1 MNAHVPHLPVV
12 ENWRIRLA
20 EEFDAMARALEA
32 MGGRLCMDPAVAR
45 GHMDALQAID
55 LLTQQQHYAARL
67 LRMTDIEQGIAD
79 CPLADMAARLRAA

>member
-1 MNAHVPHLPVV
+1 MNAIVHDLPTIDG
-12 ENWRIRLA
+12 WRVKLA
-20 EEFDAMARALEA
+20 EEFDAMGRALEA

-55 LLTQQQHYAARL
+55 LLAQQQHYAARL
-67 LRMTDIEQGIAD
+67 LRMTDIEQGIAE